1 MPVHARYRYIPEA
14 LTKHGYIPLRHH
26 KLARMV
32 GDLFVQR
39 NEINLHSDI
48 LDTPDYFWEDDT
60 YEPEYNKVWKYLD
73 VDRRVELLNQRLN
86 VMKELLE
93 VLQVQLDTKHASKL
107 DNIIIWLI
115 VCEGV
120 MEVLVILLRRLGWYD
135 A

>member
-1 MPVHARYRYIPEA
+1 
-14 LTKHGYIPLRHH
+14 
-26 KLARMV
+26 MV

-48 LDTPDYFWEDDT
+48 LDTPDYFWEDDK

-73 VDRRVELLNQRLN
+73 IDRRVELLNQRLN
-86 VMKELLE
+86 VMKELLD